1 MVIMSS
7 INGSIS
13 HAIMDGKYC
22 MMCGGN
28 SNQKCVEMMREYIY
42 VYAMFLG
49 QLYIFNLNMPG

>member
-28 SNQKCVEMMREYIY
+28 SNQKCVEMMREYM
-42 VYAMFLG
+42 YAMFLG
-49 QLYIFNLNMPG
+49 KLYIFNLNMPG